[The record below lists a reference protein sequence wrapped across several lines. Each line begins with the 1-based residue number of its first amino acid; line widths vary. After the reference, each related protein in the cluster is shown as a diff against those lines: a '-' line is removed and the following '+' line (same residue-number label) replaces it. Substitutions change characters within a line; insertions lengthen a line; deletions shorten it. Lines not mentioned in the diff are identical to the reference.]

1 MDEMQVHCRVIPSI
15 KFSATHLYNWVEQ
28 SITRV
33 LVTHLAQEHNVMT
46 LQRLKTGKQFGVQY
60 VNQ

>member
-1 MDEMQVHCRVIPSI
+1 MGKMPVHCRITPSI

-33 LVTHLAQEHNVMT
+33 VVKHLAQEHKVMT
-46 LQRLKTGKQFGVQY
+46 LQRLKPGKQFGIQH